1 MPSIKCVSNGGVSS
15 LAVKGRSE
23 VIELVSL
30 LCFMKQLLFSVT
42 IKDCEIQT
50 FRSGGKG
57 GQHQNKTESGVRI
70 IHHPSG
76 ARGESR
82 EFRHQIQN
90 KRAAFERMAKSEKYQ
105 NWAKAVAAK
114 IRNSS
119 TPEQMVEEYM
129 RRHNLKIEVM
139 TEDGWKEVEAP

>member
-1 MPSIKCVSNGGVSS
+1 
-15 LAVKGRSE
+15 
-23 VIELVSL
+23 
-30 LCFMKQLLFSVT
+30 MKQLLFSVT

-82 EFRHQIQN
+82 EYRHQHQN
-90 KRAAFERMAKSEKYQ
+90 KRAAFERMAKTDKFQ
-105 NWAKAVAAK
+105 QWARTAAAK